1 MSAPRHSAS
10 SSMAA
15 AAMPLEEL
23 ERWLQ
28 ARVDRR
34 PVATDV
40 PMLDGYVT
48 AIEPPRV
55 CRRPFRLSHAAM
67 AGCSSM
73 A

>member
-1 MSAPRHSAS
+1 
-10 SSMAA
+10 MAA

-34 PVATDV
+34 HVATDV

-48 AIEPPRV
+48 AIVAGPASISPLDKAAVKIVPLRPRI
-55 CRRPFRLSHAAM
+55 P
-67 AGCSSM
+67 
-73 A
+73 